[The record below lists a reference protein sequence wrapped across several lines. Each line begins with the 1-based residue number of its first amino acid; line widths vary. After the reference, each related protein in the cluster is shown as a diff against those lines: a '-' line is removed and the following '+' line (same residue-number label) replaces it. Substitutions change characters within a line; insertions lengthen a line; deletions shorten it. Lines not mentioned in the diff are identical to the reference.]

1 MQGMNSAE
9 TKRRW
14 TIQIRRGTSIG
25 VFCVLIALLLIGRLY
40 RGLYSSGFGGFWNY
54 IEIAFVGLGIITFL
68 AKINF
73 IIYEKSI
80 SLFFTFSI
88 YAQIVSGL
96 RLHGLS
102 YAELYEVIIV
112 PYAVCTLILFYFF
125 GRKSDFESDYGTLV
139 VTYYILAFLSILA
152 MFRFRTGIML
162 KGDGAN
168 VYYVLGLTPI
178 VLAKTKKRKII
189 PIIVLF
195 VAIVLT
201 GKRAGLLAA
210 VAMLIAYYLIQA
222 AIRSSYTQTLKVIF
236 SLIFITL
243 ALYFVMKRLDAEFGL
258 NIIDRLEK
266 LNTDGG
272 SGRDIR
278 WQYAI
283 GLIRQSSLLELLFGN
298 RMSFSGITGGLH
310 VHNDFLEILFDY
322 GVIGIILYILFYL
335 YLIKEAISMVKN
347 KYTYSGEFAASIII
361 SLFLALFSFY
371 FIDDTYIVCGM
382 ICYGLILSDWRRYR
396 EENQIVK

>member
-222 AIRSSYTQTLKVIF
+222 AIRSSYTQTPKVIF